1 MFIFRNNYFVLN
13 LFIFYDKY
21 TFQCFASYL
30 ICRLSTPITIGSN
43 DGIQIRNLRPTSKE
57 ITDNIK
63 ITSDVVKI
71 QRFKEEVD
79 EEPKRDSTRIQTRSA
94 EATKPAPTNDR
105 GAEKREEL
113 TALKALDVL
122 LRKYDRR
129 STPTND
135 LGKCS
140 STFSDMYLK
149 LLEEF
154 IQTLDGYFYNKVTG
168 RQKLKC

>member
-1 MFIFRNNYFVLN
+1 MNGKDI
-13 LFIFYDKY
+13 
-21 TFQCFASYL
+21 FQCFASCL

-43 DGIQIRNLRPTSKE
+43 DGIQIGNLRPTSKE

-79 EEPKRDSTRIQTRSA
+79 EEEPKRDSTRIQTRSA
-94 EATKPAPTNDR
+94 EATKPSPTNEGR
-105 GAEKREEL
+105 QNEKREEL

-140 STFSDMYLK
+140 STVFRHILR
-149 LLEEF
+149 
-154 IQTLDGYFYNKVTG
+154 VTS
-168 RQKLKC
+168 RVYSNS